1 MFQVADEISKLI
13 GSVRAGDTVA
23 FEVIASR
30 FRPLLISTV
39 NGVMSVRAFS
49 LSDSDRD
56 DLMQEALLALYKAV
70 CSYKEQD
77 KVRFG
82 LYAKVCIRNGVIN
95 AAEKLSRQNASIAE
109 CGEPI
114 FEDTV
119 DTDAS
124 PEEYIIASEKADEI
138 QAFMES
144 NLTAYERKVFSLHLA
159 QHTYGEIADT
169 VGRDIKSVAN
179 AIARVRAKFKGIL

>member
-82 LYAKVCIRNGVIN
+82 LYAKV
-95 AAEKLSRQNASIAE
+95 
-109 CGEPI
+109 
-114 FEDTV
+114 
-119 DTDAS
+119 
-124 PEEYIIASEKADEI
+124 
-138 QAFMES
+138 
-144 NLTAYERKVFSLHLA
+144 
-159 QHTYGEIADT
+159 
-169 VGRDIKSVAN
+169 
-179 AIARVRAKFKGIL
+179 